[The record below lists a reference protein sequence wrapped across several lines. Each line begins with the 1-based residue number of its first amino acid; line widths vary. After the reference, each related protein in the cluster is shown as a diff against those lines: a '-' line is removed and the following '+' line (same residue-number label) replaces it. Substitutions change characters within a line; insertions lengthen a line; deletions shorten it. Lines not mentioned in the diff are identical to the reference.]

1 MCEQQ
6 SLMVAVTRY
15 MPLSLGTHT
24 KKSTYQCRPLV
35 TTQLVTLLEQMTRI
49 KTMRIR
55 RFKAGRRWDHRKN
68 QSGVRRTREGRSNS
82 LRRRVGRR
90 VWLVSRQLQKRDLG
104 IAELIIFLRT
114 AYLDGTADTRV
125 RCTVST
131 SVDVGR
137 AARDG

>member
-15 MPLSLGTHT
+15 VPLLLGTHT

-55 RFKAGRRWDHRKN
+55 RFKAGRRWDHGKN
-68 QSGVRRTREGRSNS
+68 QSGVRRTREGRSNR

-90 VWLVSRQLQKRDLG
+90 AFGLVRR
-104 IAELIIFLRT
+104 ET
-114 AYLDGTADTRV
+114 AAK
-125 RCTVST
+125 
-131 SVDVGR
+131 
-137 AARDG
+137 A